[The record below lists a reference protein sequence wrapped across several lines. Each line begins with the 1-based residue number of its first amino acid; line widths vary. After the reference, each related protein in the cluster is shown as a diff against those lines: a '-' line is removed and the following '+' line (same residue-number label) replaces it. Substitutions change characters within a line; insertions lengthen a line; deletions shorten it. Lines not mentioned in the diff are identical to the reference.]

1 VHISPATEFEKPKIK
16 AFFNK
21 VGVSE
26 KVLSNSDSHLLTV
39 KDQEWELAAVLGV
52 LHKEETSILHHL
64 IIDSKRCDL
73 AIVLEILQ
81 NAVAFAASQKAKRI
95 LFLSPAPAEL
105 FGPLGF
111 TEIERE
117 GLDDEVQQALPETDT
132 LPPSTKLLAKQL

>member
-1 VHISPATEFEKPKIK
+1 VHISPATEIEKPKIK

-26 KVLSNSDSHLLTV
+26 KVLSNSDIHLLTV

-52 LHKEETSILHHL
+52 LHKEETSILRHL

-117 GLDDEVQQALPETDT
+117 GLDDEVQQALPETST
-132 LPPSTKLLAKQL
+132 LPPATKLLAKQL